1 MTVSRARPEGL
12 PAAIKNPVPK
22 GFLPFLSAANLNPQ
36 NI

>member
-1 MTVSRARPEGL
+1 MTVSRARSGGL
-12 PAAIKNPVPK
+12 PAAIKNPISK